1 MWIAHISYHCRGHW
15 ANLFINFH
23 FSLVLFSFVL
33 FKHLLQYLIHY
44 LSFCSSISRNNGLF
58 AHIHSI
64 NSDFFSSYDFTHLIK
79 QIKWMSLFEISR
91 LCICATG
98 LYGTAICEQQSGHL
112 RVYHVKNERNRN
124 EREKRDRNFFVIVRK
139 ASEKLLLN

>member
-1 MWIAHISYHCRGHW
+1 
-15 ANLFINFH
+15 
-23 FSLVLFSFVL
+23 
-33 FKHLLQYLIHY
+33 
-44 LSFCSSISRNNGLF
+44 
-58 AHIHSI
+58 
-64 NSDFFSSYDFTHLIK
+64 
-79 QIKWMSLFEISR
+79 MSLFEISR

-139 ASEKLLLN
+139 ASEKLLLNKNMSVRDKPFNYENHTGSKYFVRIANFH

>member
-1 MWIAHISYHCRGHW
+1 MWIAHISYHCRGQW

-44 LSFCSSISRNNGLF
+44 LSFCNSSSSRNNGLF

-64 NSDFFSSYDFTHLIK
+64 HSDCFSSYDFKHLIK

-91 LCICATG
+91 LCICATA
-98 LYGTAICEQQSGHL
+98 LYGTAICEQQNGHL
-112 RVYHVKNERNRN
+112 RVYHVKKERNRN
-124 EREKRDRNFFVIVRK
+124 EREKGIGTFLWL
-139 ASEKLLLN
+139 SEKRAKNFC